1 MIGYTY
7 ITHTLYFLHAGNGS
21 DNCGIN
27 LGRIIVV
34 NYMYQLYQTKNEND
48 ALKTLKSKQ
57 QKCTQTH
64 VYIDSIS
71 SYFIYSYMLHSCDGK
86 GNHVKQIHVWI
97 GYKRY
102 DKRVEICKE
111 M

>member
-1 MIGYTY
+1 
-7 ITHTLYFLHAGNGS
+7 
-21 DNCGIN
+21 
-27 LGRIIVV
+27 
-34 NYMYQLYQTKNEND
+34 MYQLYQTKNEND

-102 DKRVEICKE
+102 DKRVEICRYVRRCDVAWCSAIENVNHVSTINVDILIVVLVKS
-111 M
+111 